1 MNKDAIELLKSLTEA
16 LNNAYISSW
25 QSTAAWSE
33 ELEAANDFLESLENQ
48 IS

>member
-1 MNKDAIELLKSLTEA
+1 MNKDAIELLKSLTKA

-25 QSTAAWSE
+25 QSTAAWSQ
-33 ELEAANDFLESLENQ
+33 ELEAAVAFLVSLENQ

>member
-1 MNKDAIELLKSLTEA
+1 MNKDAIELLKNLTEA

-25 QSTAAWSE
+25 QSTAAWSQ
-33 ELEAANDFLESLENQ
+33 ELEAANVFLESLENQ

>member
-1 MNKDAIELLKSLTEA
+1 MNKDAIEILRNLTEA

-25 QSTAAWSE
+25 QSTVAWSQ
-33 ELEAANDFLESLENQ
+33 ELEAANAFLESLGNQ

>member
-1 MNKDAIELLKSLTEA
+1 MNQNAIELLKNLTEA

-33 ELEAANDFLESLENQ
+33 QLEAANAFLDEIENQ